1 VHRHHRPRRKIGV
14 PKGLLRYISLKLIEK
29 SPMSGIE
36 ITEKIED
43 FTKWRPS
50 PGSVYPLLASLQ
62 ENGLIELYSNADPGL
77 KQFTITE
84 KGKKEL
90 EIHQHPDHF
99 GSRQKSMRKMYW
111 IMHRN
116 MTEDVYESL
125 DQLLERIEATH
136 KTIESD
142 EQRLRLKNILDET
155 ANAINQLER
164 K

>member
-1 VHRHHRPRRKIGV
+1 
-14 PKGLLRYISLKLIEK
+14 
-29 SPMSGIE
+29 MSGIE

-43 FTKWRPS
+43 FTNWRPS
-50 PGSVYPLLASLQ
+50 PGSVYPLLANLQ
-62 ENGLIELYSNADPGL
+62 ENEFIEPYSNADQGL

-84 KGKKEL
+84 KGIDELKEL
-90 EIHQHPDHF
+90 YQQPDHF